1 MWGDCATILPW
12 TLYQQYGDKSILEE
26 QYESMHSWADWVT
39 GRIEKAGTDGLWTGD
54 FQWGDWLA
62 LDGPVKGGT

>member
-1 MWGDCATILPW
+1 
-12 TLYQQYGDKSILEE
+12 
-26 QYESMHSWADWVT
+26 MHSWVDWVT